1 MTYDWVYTDIN
12 AIARR
17 LPRLSIE
24 GNPVAP
30 DRDKLA
36 YGTKRIGLETIEQ
49 IAAQQEA
56 WITLVFGMI
65 YEIPL
70 QRTDPLTRNTLANI
84 CELLIS
90 AQIKQIYMEDD
101 PTPGLGTAGGAGS
114 SGEMQQAMN
123 LLQMYTAG
131 HNVYIPGLS
140 PPQNTPGLDPPQP
153 VYLPGEIPRLRPPDT
168 LTHRETR
175 LGSVKWRGD
184 RADSIKTTAL
194 GDLFN

>member
-1 MTYDWVYTDIN
+1 MAYIWVYTTID

-24 GNPVAP
+24 GVLNSP
-30 DRDKLA
+30 DREKNA
-36 YGTKRIGLETIEQ
+36 YGTKVIGVETVEQ
-49 IAAQQEA
+49 VAAQQEA
-56 WITLVFGMI
+56 WVTLVFGMI

-70 QRTDPLTRNTLANI
+70 KLTHPLTRSTLANI

-140 PPQNTPGLDPPQP
+140 PPQNTPGLDSPQP
-153 VYLPGEIPRLRPPDT
+153 VYLPEEIVRVRVPDT
-168 LTHRETR
+168 LTRRETR
-175 LGSVKWRGD
+175 LGTVKWRGNNEK
-184 RADSIKTTAL
+184 SIKTTTL